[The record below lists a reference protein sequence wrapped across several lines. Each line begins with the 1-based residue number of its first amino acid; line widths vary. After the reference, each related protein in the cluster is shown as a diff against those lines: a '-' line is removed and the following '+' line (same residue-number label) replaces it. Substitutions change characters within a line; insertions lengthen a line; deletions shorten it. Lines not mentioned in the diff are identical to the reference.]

1 MIRTQERCGKFQHH
15 LGGLS
20 ELSRASYYL
29 HHVYRNRCCLRVKV
43 ATAALNQSR
52 GVIDGNGSAAF
63 VVNVTTNRQRCRA
76 ERAAQV
82 IDLRAGLNEAL
93 SQHADHR
100 DNIGITGN
108 RALDHIR
115 EDFGYPFIEGPVAQA
130 GDRRGKKRVAI

>member
-1 MIRTQERCGKFQHH
+1 MAAAAFHH
-15 LGGLS
+15 G
-20 ELSRASYYL
+20 R
-29 HHVYRNRCCLRVKV
+29 RV
-43 ATAALNQSR
+43 
-52 GVIDGNGSAAF
+52 IYGNDSAAF
-63 VVNVTTNRQRCRA
+63 VMNVTTYRQRCRA